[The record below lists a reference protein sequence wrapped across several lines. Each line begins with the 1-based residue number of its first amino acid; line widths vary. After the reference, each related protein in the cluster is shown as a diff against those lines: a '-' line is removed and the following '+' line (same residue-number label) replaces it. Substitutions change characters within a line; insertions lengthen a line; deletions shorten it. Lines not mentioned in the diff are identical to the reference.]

1 MVFDLHAE
9 NVNKI
14 STASRFF
21 VIKNKI
27 KNPRPAS
34 NFLGR
39 PAKPAINFTWPH
51 SCSYPPKHLWTAN
64 VVETKNTAKS
74 EKISADKSSNSR
86 GHCHTCT
93 GF

>member
-39 PAKPAINFTWPH
+39 PAKPVINFTWPKTYL
-51 SCSYPPKHLWTAN
+51 CFQARWKRTDFASYKAN
-64 VVETKNTAKS
+64 CN
-74 EKISADKSSNSR
+74 R
-86 GHCHTCT
+86 
-93 GF
+93 

>member
-1 MVFDLHAE
+1 MMFDLHAE

-14 STASRFF
+14 DIASRFF

-39 PAKPAINFTWPH
+39 PAKPVINFTWPH
-51 SCSYPPKHLWTAN
+51 A
-64 VVETKNTAKS
+64 
-74 EKISADKSSNSR
+74 
-86 GHCHTCT
+86 G
-93 GF
+93 

>member
-21 VIKNKI
+21 VINNKI

-39 PAKPAINFTWPH
+39 PAKPVINFIWPNDD
-51 SCSYPPKHLWTAN
+51 YFVREATL
-64 VVETKNTAKS
+64 
-74 EKISADKSSNSR
+74 
-86 GHCHTCT
+86 
-93 GF
+93 